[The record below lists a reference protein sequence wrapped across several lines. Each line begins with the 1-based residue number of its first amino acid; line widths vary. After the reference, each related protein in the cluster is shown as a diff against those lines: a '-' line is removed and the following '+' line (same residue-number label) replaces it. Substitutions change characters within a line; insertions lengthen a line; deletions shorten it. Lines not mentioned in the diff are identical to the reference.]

1 MYALGIPC
9 FLPRELRAMAKNC
22 GHALPPSRKRCAPGA
37 FYLRPSPC
45 VFLEQG
51 VRIGKAAV
59 LIGNVMSLALRPG
72 LYLRAPSLACMS
84 GLPEDLQFEFC
95 EPVKLLYKDEV
106 RVVGRELGL
115 PENMVERR
123 LFPGPGLGVRCLGA
137 I

>member
-1 MYALGIPC
+1 MRSGR
-9 FLPRELRAMAKNC
+9 FLFTPESLR
-22 GHALPPSRKRCAPGA
+22 
-37 FYLRPSPC
+37 
-45 VFLEQG
+45 FLEQG

-95 EPVKLLYKDEV
+95 EPVKLLYKDEA

>member
-1 MYALGIPC
+1 MLSEYRAFC
-9 FLPRELRAMAKNC
+9 RASCARCQELRA
-22 GHALPPSRKRCAPGA
+22 CAA
-37 FYLRPSPC
+37 AAEETLRSGRVLFTPESLR
-45 VFLEQG
+45 FLEQG

>member
-1 MYALGIPC
+1 MLSAARAARDGQ
-9 FLPRELRAMAKNC
+9 ELRA
-22 GHALPPSRKRCAPGA
+22 CAA
-37 FYLRPSPC
+37 AVEETLRSGRFLFTPESLR
-45 VFLEQG
+45 FLEQG

-72 LYLRAPSLACMS
+72 LYLQAPSLACMS
-84 GLPEDLQFEFC
+84 GLPEDLQLEFC
-95 EPVKLLYKDEV
+95 EPVKLLYKDEA